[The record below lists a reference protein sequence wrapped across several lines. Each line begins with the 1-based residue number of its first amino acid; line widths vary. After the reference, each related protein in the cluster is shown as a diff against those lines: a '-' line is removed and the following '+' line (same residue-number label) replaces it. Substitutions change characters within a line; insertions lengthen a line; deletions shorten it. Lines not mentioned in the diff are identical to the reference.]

1 MGLLSCLEIINLTCM
16 GVSRPIQGLFGGMSS
31 KEWSIYE
38 TRFKGR
44 HSTILGPGLFG
55 LQLWAIFWNCVF
67 LKSSSEHR
75 ELNGSENISLPPRLV
90 KFPTLCNHGYCSVY
104 KHRWR
109 AYVSLY
115 VQKTVWG
122 VSRKIA
128 MGYSRATAGAA
139 IQEFKYNSNTRIF
152 PLVFEG
158 TSAHTYTVTSMCLFK
173 KLQTSVLVSGNVF
186 TTDRPYFVLIK
197 IWQNTV

>member
-1 MGLLSCLEIINLTCM
+1 MLSYMAITGDSAEKNTPAKQETEGQCLGQEDPLK
-16 GVSRPIQGLFGGMSS
+16 
-31 KEWSIYE
+31 KE
-38 TRFKGR
+38 
-44 HSTILGPGLFG
+44 
-55 LQLWAIFWNCVF
+55 
-67 LKSSSEHR
+67 
-75 ELNGSENISLPPRLV
+75 
-90 KFPTLCNHGYCSVY
+90 
-104 KHRWR
+104 
-109 AYVSLY
+109 
-115 VQKTVWG
+115 
-122 VSRKIA
+122 IA